1 MSGWHASC
9 SYWGMKQ
16 EPTYLVLAGA
26 APDTANHGVTALA
39 QSAVLGLAER
49 GIDRFS
55 IFDNGEGSRRET
67 PAGWTQGP
75 EIDLVGFRPG
85 RRIYETSNMHNARLR
100 QMFGLPA
107 SAVTTIRNAAAMI
120 DVSGGDSFTDLYG
133 PARFE
138 QITLPKLMAIDCGTP
153 LVLLP
158 QTYGPFKHERSR
170 RIARSIL
177 AQASLA
183 FARDAHSF
191 ENMKMLLGTAFDA
204 NRHRLGVDLAFG
216 LPRVD
221 GPDVADDRP
230 VGLNVSGLLWNRAA
244 AKGQFGLAADY
255 RQVMTGLIDQILART
270 DKQILL
276 VPHVTPKAGESDR
289 IASEELVAALPLKQA
304 ARVRIVQQA
313 DTPSELK
320 GVVASCCWFAGARM
334 HATIAALS
342 TSTPVANMAYSDKAL
357 GVFEAC
363 GAARQVFDLRQLS
376 TSDMIEELFNGFQ
389 ARKSQARMLRGQMPF
404 VKRRWAY
411 QMDAIAAFVKTSQ
424 ASKGRVYA

>member
-1 MSGWHASC
+1 
-9 SYWGMKQ
+9 MKQ
-16 EPTYLVLAGA
+16 DRTYLVLAGA

-55 IFDNGEGSRRET
+55 IFDNGEGSRAET
-67 PAGWTQGP
+67 PAGWPQGLDI
-75 EIDLVGFRPG
+75 ELVGFRPG
-85 RRIYETSNMHNARLR
+85 KRIYETSNMHNARLR
-100 QMFGLPA
+100 QMFGLPS
-107 SAVTTIRNAAAMI
+107 SAVSTIRNAAAMI

-153 LVLLP
+153 LILLP

-170 RIARSIL
+170 RIARTIL
-177 AQASLA
+177 MRASLA

-191 ENMKMLLGTAFDA
+191 QNMKNLLGDAFDA

-216 LPRVD
+216 LPRID
-221 GPDVADDRP
+221 GPDVADNQP
-230 VGLNVSGLLWNRAA
+230 VGLNVSGLLWNRAEA
-244 AKGQFGLAADY
+244 QGQFGLAANY
-255 RQVMTGLIDQILART
+255 REVMTGLIDQILGRC
-270 DKQILL
+270 DKDILL
-276 VPHVTPKAGESDR
+276 VPHVTPTGGESDR
-289 IASEELVAALPLKQA
+289 IAAQQLVEALPLRQA
-304 ARVRIVQQA
+304 ARVRVAMQA

-342 TSTPVANMAYSDKAL
+342 TCTPVANMAYSDKAL

-363 GAARQVFDLRQLS
+363 GAAKEVFDLRALDTQE
-376 TSDMIEELFNGFQ
+376 MIDALFASFQ
-389 ARKSQARMLRGQMPF
+389 ARQSQERVLRGQMPF
-404 VKRRWAY
+404 VKRRWTY
-411 QMDAIAAFVKTSQ
+411 QMDAIAGFVKTSQ
-424 ASKGRVYA
+424 TAKGQVYA